1 MSPQTHK
8 TSLSGYLFPVV
19 LLLYAIFQM
28 AYFIPDR
35 AEIIPVWLN
44 FALAFIAYFSILHRF
59 NTDDKIQ
66 LNYGL
71 AIAARLVLIFSFP
84 LLSDDIYRFIWDG
97 SLIIHHINPFSY
109 TPQQLMEMKLNWLD
123 PVLFQKMN
131 SPTYFSVYPPINQ
144 LAFWLCALPGKG
156 NLLASAVILRLFIL
170 PFELGNIYLIKKLL
184 RFYQKD
190 EKLVFLYALNP
201 LVILEFTGNLHF
213 EAVII
218 FFSLWMIWFLIHKKW
233 IKASLALALGIGA
246 KLLPVLF
253 LPFFIRYI
261 GWKKSI
267 YAGIIV
273 GLSTILMFLPFIY
286 NLDLAQHF
294 IESIRLYYGKFE
306 FNGSIYQILK
316 AIGWKYYGY
325 NPIAKTSKLLIV
337 LTSAG
342 FTLSYIKSKNIFSG
356 IFWLMF
362 TYVLFG
368 AIVHPWYILI
378 LVALSPFVKWR
389 FAVVWSVLIC
399 LSYYTYR
406 VFPYQESMTLVWV
419 EYGLLAA
426 FMVYEWLNKS
436 SKKEN
441 SNHLS

>member
-1 MSPQTHK
+1 MSNHTHK
-8 TSLSGYLFPVV
+8 TSFSGYLFPAV
-19 LLLYAIFQM
+19 LFLYAIFQM
-28 AYFIPDR
+28 AYGIPSR
-35 AEIIPVWLN
+35 MEIIAIWLY
-44 FALAFIAYFSILHRF
+44 FALAFMAYFSILHRF
-59 NTDDKIQ
+59 NTEDKIRI
-66 LNYGL
+66 NYGL
-71 AIAARLVLIFSFP
+71 AIAARLILLFSFP

-97 SLIIHHINPFSY
+97 SLIIHQINPFSY
-109 TPQQLMEMKLNWLD
+109 TPQQLIEMKLNWLD

-131 SPTYFSVYPPINQ
+131 SPNYFSVYPPLNQ
-144 LAFWLCALPGKG
+144 LAFWLSALPGKG
-156 NLLASAVILRLFIL
+156 NLLASAIILRLFIL

-184 RFYQKD
+184 NFYQKD

-213 EAVII
+213 EAVMI
-218 FFSLWMIWFLIHKKW
+218 FFSLWMIWFLAHKKW
-233 IKASLALALGIGA
+233 IQAALALALGVGA

-253 LPFFIRYI
+253 LPFFIRHI

-267 YAGIIV
+267 YGGVIV
-273 GLSTILMFLPFIY
+273 GLSTIMMFLPFIY
-286 NLDLAQHF
+286 NLSLAQHF

-325 NPIAKTSKLLIV
+325 NPIAKTSKILIV
-337 LTSAG
+337 LTLAG
-342 FTLSYIKSKNIFSG
+342 FMLSYVKSKNIFSG
-356 IFWLMF
+356 MFWLMF

-389 FAVVWSVLIC
+389 FAILWSVLIC

-419 EYGLLAA
+419 EYVGLAG
-426 FMVYEWLNKS
+426 FMAYELLFKA
-436 SKKEN
+436 KKEGLN
-441 SNHLS
+441 

>member
-1 MSPQTHK
+1 MSNHTHK
-8 TSLSGYLFPVV
+8 TSFSGYLFPAV
-19 LLLYAIFQM
+19 LLLYAILQM
-28 AYFIPDR
+28 AYGIPNR
-35 AEIIPVWLN
+35 AEIVAVWLN
-44 FALAFIAYFSILHRF
+44 FALAFMAYFSILHRF
-59 NTDDKIQ
+59 NTDDKIRI
-66 LNYGL
+66 NYGL
-71 AIAARLVLIFSFP
+71 AIAARLILLFSFP

-97 SLIIHHINPFSY
+97 SLIVHHLNPFSY

-131 SPTYFSVYPPINQ
+131 SPNYFSVYPPINQ
-144 LAFWLCALPGKG
+144 LAFWLSALPGKG
-156 NLLASAVILRLFIL
+156 NLLASAIILRLFIL

-184 RFYQKD
+184 KFYQKD

-213 EAVII
+213 EAVMI
-218 FFSLWMIWFLIHKKW
+218 FFSLWMIWFLVHKKW
-233 IKASLALALGIGA
+233 IKASLALALGVGA
-246 KLLPVLF
+246 KLLPILF
-253 LPFFIRYI
+253 LPFFIRHI

-273 GLSTILMFLPFIY
+273 ALSTILMFLPFIY
-286 NLDLAQHF
+286 NISLAQHF

-325 NPIAKTSKLLIV
+325 NPIAKTSKILIV
-337 LTSAG
+337 LTLAG
-342 FTLSYIKSKNIFSG
+342 FVLSYIKSKNIFSG
-356 IFWLMF
+356 MFWLMF
-362 TYVLFG
+362 IDVLFG

-389 FAVVWSVLIC
+389 FAIVWSVLIC

-419 EYGLLAA
+419 EYSLLAG
-426 FMVYEWLNKS
+426 FMMYELIFKP
-436 SKKEN
+436 KKT
-441 SNHLS
+441 LVQF